1 MQIYLNQTISFASVN
16 KKLVT
21 TNKKSLMLKLEKY
34 DYADATVCIMNILDY
49 CDVL

>member
-34 DYADATVCIMNILDY
+34 DYADANIY
-49 CDVL
+49 IEDVRS